1 MPWRRF
7 DGGVVLFS
15 FHSSRILGVGAAP
28 ERGTAVCRQGGAPM
42 SRVAVATS
50 SQIAADA
57 GAWAA
62 EQGGSA
68 VDAAIAACL
77 ASLVTEPGVV
87 SPAAGAFVTV
97 WPENGDPVTID
108 GAAEMPGR
116 AATPERFGCGGL
128 DVQLS
133 YGGGMK
139 TTVGYGSVATP
150 GCIAGLALAH
160 ERFGRLPWKLLF
172 DPALGHARDGFPLS
186 QASYNYLVHTHD
198 GIFGWN
204 PDSFE
209 ALHDNHGRLKE
220 AGMPVK
226 VRHLADSLEAVAN
239 HGAGTFYGGELGRR
253 MADHVF
259 EHGGLLSHD
268 DMSAYQPIVRPALT
282 ADEDDWRVASA
293 PAPSMGGAAL
303 TAMLKL
309 MRGHPEGGWS
319 AREVAVLVE
328 VQSTVLQFRQAFLD
342 QADDLGFETSRLLTA
357 IDRGELA
364 KMMQSPSTVHTSSVD
379 ADGLACSITASAGY
393 GSGIMPPETGIWL
406 NNCLGEVELN
416 KHGFHALDPGMR
428 LPSNMAPTVARRGDG
443 AVIAIGSPGADRI
456 TTAILQTIVNF
467 VHVGMSL
474 EDAVAHP
481 RLHVE
486 SVDGASRVAYEPGL
500 DMGETGL
507 PVRGFDELN
516 MFFGGVAAVL
526 RDPVRGFVTAADPR
540 RTGGTAVAG

>member
-1 MPWRRF
+1 
-7 DGGVVLFS
+7 
-15 FHSSRILGVGAAP
+15 
-28 ERGTAVCRQGGAPM
+28 M

-77 ASLVTEPGVV
+77 VSLITEPGVV
-87 SPAAGAFVTV
+87 SPAAGAFITA
-97 WPENGDPVTID
+97 WPEDGDPVTID

-116 AATPERFGCGGL
+116 SAPSERFGRGAL
-128 DVQLS
+128 DVKLT

-150 GCIAGLALAH
+150 GGIAGLALAH

-172 DPALGHARDGFPLS
+172 DPALGHAHDGFPLS

-204 PDSFE
+204 PESFE
-209 ALHDNHGRLKE
+209 ALHNEDGRLKQPGE
-220 AGMPVK
+220 PVN
-226 VRHLADSLEAVAN
+226 VRYLAESLQAVA
-239 HGAGTFYGGELGRR
+239 HQGAKTFYDGELGRR
-253 MADHVF
+253 IADHVF
-259 EHGGLLSHD
+259 EHGGLLSHE
-268 DMSAYQPIVRPALT
+268 DMSAYEAILRPALT
-282 ADEDDWRVASA
+282 ADEDDWRVATV

-309 MRGHPEGGWS
+309 MRGHPEDEWS
-319 AREVAVLVE
+319 AREVAFLVE
-328 VQSTVLQFRQAFLD
+328 VQSTVLQFRKAFLD
-342 QADDLGFETSRLLTA
+342 QADNLDLETRRLFTA
-357 IDRGELA
+357 IDRGELVE
-364 KMMQSPSTVHTSSVD
+364 MMQSPSTVHTSSVD
-379 ADGLACSITASAGY
+379 ADGLACAITASAGY
-393 GSGIMPPETGIWL
+393 GSGIMPPDTGIWL

-416 KHGFHALDPGMR
+416 KHGFHALKPGTR
-428 LPSNMAPTVARRGDG
+428 LPSNMAPTIARRGDG

-467 VHVGMSL
+467 VRVGMSL
-474 EDAVAHP
+474 EEAVAHP

-486 SVDGASRVAYEPGL
+486 SVNGDWQVAYEPGL
-500 DMGETGL
+500 NMGEVGI
-507 PVRGFDELN
+507 PARGFDELN

-526 RDPVRGFVTAADPR
+526 RDPIRGFVTAADPR
-540 RTGGTAVAG
+540 RTGGTAIAG

>member
-1 MPWRRF
+1 
-7 DGGVVLFS
+7 
-15 FHSSRILGVGAAP
+15 
-28 ERGTAVCRQGGAPM
+28 M

-87 SPAAGAFVTV
+87 SPAAGGFITV
-97 WPENGDPVTID
+97 WPEDGDPVTID

-116 AATPERFGCGGL
+116 TAPSERFGRGAL
-128 DVQLS
+128 DVELA
-133 YGGGMK
+133 YGGGMT

-150 GCIAGLALAH
+150 GCIAAFALAH
-160 ERFGRLPWKLLF
+160 ERFGRLPWKQLF
-172 DPALGHARDGFPLS
+172 RPALRHASDGFPLS
-186 QASYNYLVHTHD
+186 RASYNYLVHTHD

-204 PDSFE
+204 AESFE
-209 ALHDNHGRLKE
+209 ALHDEDGQLKQPG
-220 AGMPVK
+220 APVK
-226 VRHLADSLEAVAN
+226 VRYLGDSLEAIAHQGAN
-239 HGAGTFYGGELGRR
+239 AFYEGELGRR
-253 MADHVF
+253 IADHVF
-259 EHGGLLSHD
+259 EHGGLLSHE
-268 DMSAYQPIVRPALT
+268 DMSAYEPIVRSALT

-303 TAMLKL
+303 TAMFKL
-309 MRGHPEGGWS
+309 MRGHPEDGWS
-319 AREVAVLVE
+319 AREVAFLVE

-342 QADDLGFETSRLLTA
+342 QAEDLDFETSRLLTA
-357 IDRGELA
+357 IDRGELVE
-364 KMMQSPSTVHTSSVD
+364 MMQSPSTVHTSSVD
-379 ADGLACSITASAGY
+379 ADGLACAITASAGY
-393 GSGIMPPETGIWL
+393 GSGIMPPGTGIWL

-416 KHGFHALDPGMR
+416 KHGFHALKPGTR

-474 EDAVAHP
+474 EESIAHP

-486 SVDGASRVAYEPGL
+486 SVNGEWRVAYELGL
-500 DMGETGL
+500 DMGKVGI
-507 PVRGFDELN
+507 PARGFDELN
-516 MFFGGVAAVL
+516 MFFGGVAAAL

-540 RTGGTAVAG
+540 RTGGTAIAG